1 MAAPKPTLN
10 FPESS
15 ETESRPLQFRSRWAA
30 NHLVNLSEVRSIS
43 GPVDNL
49 IYDVHSEEICC
60 EWVRLDA
67 ILNTGKSCIYKTS
80 ESNQHDAWALPIEQA
95 LLTGQWPFNTYLGH
109 MGDMGEFCLNLLAT
123 LALSSFNNLF
133 KLFLC
138 SKVSLFNRP

>member
-60 EWVRLDA
+60 E
-67 ILNTGKSCIYKTS
+67 
-80 ESNQHDAWALPIEQA
+80 
-95 LLTGQWPFNTYLGH
+95 
-109 MGDMGEFCLNLLAT
+109 
-123 LALSSFNNLF
+123 
-133 KLFLC
+133 
-138 SKVSLFNRP
+138 